1 MQSKWENRTF
11 KDDLDERVYSS
22 HLLGSVPDL
31 VLHGGGN
38 TSVKTEEILHTGKK
52 AAVLR
57 VKGSG
62 SDLATIRREGFTGI
76 RMEDLLAAKNISEM
90 PDQEMVDY
98 MKKSMVDPSEPS
110 PSVETFLHAFLPF
123 KFVDHSHADSILAI
137 TNRNVSHDEIRSIF
151 GNVVVIPYFPP
162 GFKLARSVLERLG
175 SISPDTEGIILEKH
189 GLFTFGGSAKE
200 SYERHIRLVTKAEE
214 FIKRNVREKIFTP
227 KFKESSTES
236 ISNSLSAIRGMISKR
251 SKKIMHLDTSSEA
264 LEIAC
269 SEEAEKFTERGPATP
284 DMIIRTKHDYIYCSD
299 LKDLGKQIG
308 EYEKKYEEE
317 YSRYVSNFPM
327 HDPFP
332 PIIVIKGRGI
342 ITSGISAK
350 EAEIVRDQFVHSMK
364 VNSLAEKL
372 SGQRFIDLDQSYSM
386 EYWPLEEAKLK
397 KFKPMPLQ
405 GCISVVTGAANGI
418 GYVAALKLAQNGSAV
433 VVCDIDPEISKRA
446 QEIESL
452 TKSPVLP
459 YILDISN
466 EQAIREMFHIIKQ
479 EFGGLDIVFNNAG
492 ILKSD
497 PIEDL
502 DVKDLDR
509 HYAIIGRGSFIVSQ
523 EAFRVMKEQGIG
535 GNMVFNITKNF
546 TNPGPE
552 MTSYGAAKAFAA
564 YVCHYVAKEGG
575 KYGIRAN
582 IINPDKV
589 FKGSKIWENGV
600 LEARAKAKGQTV
612 EEYKTQNLLRREV
625 LPEHVANVLL
635 ALVNEEA
642 FGATTDAMIPVD
654 GGVK

>member
-1 MQSKWENRTF
+1 MQSKWENQTF

-38 TSVKTEEILHTGKK
+38 TSVKTEETLHTGKK
-52 AAVLR
+52 ASVLR

-62 SDLATIRREGFTGI
+62 SDLASIRREGFTGI
-76 RMEDLLAAKNISEM
+76 RMDDLLAAKNIAEM
-90 PDQEMVDY
+90 SDQEMVDY

-137 TNRNVSHDEIRSIF
+137 TNRKVSEDEIRSIF

-175 SISPDTEGIILEKH
+175 SIGPETEGIILEKH
-189 GLFTFGGSAKE
+189 GLFTFGDSARE
-200 SYERHIRLVTKAEE
+200 SYQRHIHLVTIAEE
-214 FIKRNVREKIFTP
+214 FIKSNVRGDIFTS
-227 KFKESSTES
+227 KFKESSMES
-236 ISNSLSAIRGMISKR
+236 ISNSLPAVRGMISKR
-251 SKKIMHLDTSSEA
+251 SKKIMHFYTSPED

-269 SEEAEKFTERGPATP
+269 SEEAEKFTQRGPATP

-299 LKDLGKQIG
+299 FKELGKQIV
-308 EYEKKYEEE
+308 EYEKKYQDE
-317 YSRYVSNFPM
+317 YNRYVTGFPM

-332 PIIVIKGRGI
+332 PVIVVRGIGI
-342 ITSGISAK
+342 ITSGNSAK
-350 EAEIVRDQFVHSMK
+350 EAAIVRDQFVHSMK
-364 VNSLAEKL
+364 VNSIAEKL
-372 SGQRFIDLDQSYSM
+372 SGQSFISLDQSYSM

-405 GCISVVTGAANGI
+405 GCISIVTGAANGI

-446 QEIESL
+446 REIESQ
-452 TKSPVLP
+452 TKSPVMP
-459 YILDISN
+459 YRLDISS
-466 EQAIREMFHIIKQ
+466 EQAIREMFHSIRK
-479 EFGGLDIVFNNAG
+479 EFGGVDIVFNNAG
-492 ILKSD
+492 ILKSA

-502 DVKDLDR
+502 EVNDLDR

-523 EAFRVMKEQGIG
+523 EAFRIMKEQGIG

-564 YVCHYVAKEGG
+564 YVCHYVAREGG

-589 FKGSKIWENGV
+589 FRGSKIWENGV
-600 LEARAKAKGQTV
+600 LEARSRAKGQTV

-635 ALVNEEA
+635 ALLDEEA